1 MTVSIPTPPSITSL
15 PAPPSKV
22 SLPAYPKAVSLPSRK
37 TIVSSPEYPWTFVK
51 GAKAYRP
58 ASLPSAK

>member
-37 TIVSSPEYPWTFVK
+37 TIVSSPEYPWTFVN
-51 GAKAYRP
+51 GAKVSSP
-58 ASLPSAK
+58 ASFPSVR